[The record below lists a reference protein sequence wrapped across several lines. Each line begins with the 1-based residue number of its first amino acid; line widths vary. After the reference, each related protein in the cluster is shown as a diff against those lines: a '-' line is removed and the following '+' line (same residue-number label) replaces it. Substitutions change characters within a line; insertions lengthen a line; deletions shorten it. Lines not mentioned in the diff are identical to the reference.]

1 MPMPDNIEN
10 AEELV
15 NAIKDQIT
23 AKEKEIQENFTK
35 LGEAYY
41 VKYAK
46 DPERDFSE
54 LCQEIKVQYQE
65 INQMD
70 QQILDLTLE
79 DPKICP
85 QCGTKNAKDSL
96 FCGECGCKLPEEE
109 EEQDEN
115 VCPNCGSLL
124 HEGDR
129 FCRSCGTKVSEPEQ
143 EIQPAQPAPK
153 HCKNCGEL
161 LEEDAIFCIYCGTK
175 ND

>member
-46 DPERDFSE
+46 DPEKDFSE

-79 DPKICP
+79 DSENMSTVRNK
-85 QCGTKNAKDSL
+85 
-96 FCGECGCKLPEEE
+96 ECKRQFILWGMWM
-109 EEQDEN
+109 QTARRR
-115 VCPNCGSLL
+115 G
-124 HEGDR
+124 R
-129 FCRSCGTKVSEPEQ
+129 TR
-143 EIQPAQPAPK
+143 
-153 HCKNCGEL
+153 
-161 LEEDAIFCIYCGTK
+161 
-175 ND
+175 